1 MQCARLATMTVAP
14 PSRRRISWDQVPSH
28 VRGAVDGTL
37 GAAVEEAITQHG
49 GFSPGAAV
57 RLRLTNGRKAFVNT
71 EPFLRDHPTTRAVE
85 SSSID
90 AVLMALAANY
100 WWMSRQPGPEWLP
113 GTRAHQLAC
122 AEATLSWLQRRIT

>member
-1 MQCARLATMTVAP
+1 MTVNAE
-14 PSRRRISWDQVPSH
+14 
-28 VRGAVDGTL
+28 GGVD
-37 GAAVEEAITQHG
+37 
-49 GFSPGAAV
+49 
-57 RLRLTNGRKAFVNT
+57 T
-71 EPFLRDHPTTRAVE
+71 ERFLRDHPLTRAVE

-113 GTRAHQLAC
+113 GTRAHQRAC